1 MRFAISFF
9 LVFFSVFF
17 GYSQKLTGIWRGN
30 FVQRDFNGV
39 AGKWIDDSYKYEI
52 QIHQLT
58 DQSVEGVTYSYKN
71 KIFYGK
77 SSFKGIFTKATNNL
91 LLKEIKMLELKISDN
106 SVACLMTC
114 YLDYSKEGKVE
125 KLSGTYTSMNPEE
138 KRSCGEGIVYLER
151 VKLSDFKKEDFL
163 LPAPTIAKKTPA
175 ISPSDKVGTKKNSSE
190 KSAVAGSVIKNKQLT
205 SKPITN
211 NTTHLP
217 IPKKDIHSA
226 PLLSNEIVV
235 DSFKKDNQPIEKHLN
250 KQPLV
255 IPKILQSREN
265 KLINTII
272 VDQQNIQIDY
282 YDNGEIDND
291 TISVYHNY
299 EKIINHGR
307 LSDAPLSIKLH
318 VDEANPIHELITV
331 AENLGD
337 VPPNTAL
344 MVITAGKKRYEIFL
358 SSDEVSN
365 AKVIIQYQPNKKH

>member
-175 ISPSDKVGTKKNSSE
+175 IIPSDKVVTKKNSSE
-190 KSAVAGSVIKNKQLT
+190 KSAVAASVIKNKQLT
-205 SKPITN
+205 SKPTTS

-217 IPKKDIHSA
+217 VPKKDIHPS

-272 VDQQNIQIDY
+272 VDRQDIQIDY

>member
-77 SSFKGIFTKATNNL
+77 SSFKGIITKATNNL

-114 YLDYSKEGKVE
+114 YLDYSKDGKVE

-138 KRSCGEGIVYLER
+138 KRSCGEAIVYLER

-175 ISPSDKVGTKKNSSE
+175 INPSDKVVTKKNNSE
-190 KSAVAGSVIKNKQLT
+190 KSAVAASVIKNKQLT

-217 IPKKDIHSA
+217 VPKKNINSA

-235 DSFKKDNQPIEKHLN
+235 DSFKKDNQPIEKYLN

-272 VDQQNIQIDY
+272 VDQQDIQIDY

>member
-114 YLDYSKEGKVE
+114 YLDYSKDGKVE

-175 ISPSDKVGTKKNSSE
+175 INPSDKVVTKKNNSE
-190 KSAVAGSVIKNKQLT
+190 KSAVAASVIKNKQLT

-217 IPKKDIHSA
+217 VPKKNINSA

-235 DSFKKDNQPIEKHLN
+235 DSFKKDNQPIEKYLN

-272 VDQQNIQIDY
+272 VDQQDIQIDY